1 MRYSASDK
9 TEIIR
14 LVEQSPWPARRTL
27 EKLGI
32 PRSSFYRWYDRYQR
46 GGPEVLADRPSRPDR
61 IWNRIPEAVRCQI
74 VDLALDQPE
83 LSPRELA
90 VRFTDEEK
98 YFVSEASVYRLLK
111 AHDLITSPAYIVIK
125 AAETFKDKTTA
136 PNQLWQTDFTY
147 LKITGWGWYYLSTV
161 LDDFS
166 RFIVAWKLCA
176 TMKAQDVT
184 ATLDLALAASGLD
197 QMNVVHRPRL
207 LSDNGSSYVASDLAD
222 WLNKQNIEHVHGA
235 PYHPQTQG
243 KIERWHQTL
252 KNRILLGDIT
262 TYPAISKRQ
271 VAAFVEHDNHAR
283 YHEGLGNLTPADVY
297 FRRAE
302 TILLERERI
311 KRQTIANR
319 RLQHHPHAA

>member
-1 MRYSASDK
+1 MSSGTKDVWLARSVPFGRKRSGLFGSDFRLRTVSAILCCS
-9 TEIIR
+9 T
-14 LVEQSPWPARRTL
+14 LQSTVSCA
-27 EKLGI
+27 
-32 PRSSFYRWYDRYQR
+32 
-46 GGPEVLADRPSRPDR
+46 A
-61 IWNRIPEAVRCQI
+61 
-74 VDLALDQPE
+74 LALDQPE

-125 AAETFKDKTTA
+125 AAEAFKDKTTA

-222 WLNKQNIEHVHGA
+222 WLDKQNIEHVHGA

-252 KNRILLGDIT
+252 KNR
-262 TYPAISKRQ
+262 PA
-271 VAAFVEHDNHAR
+271 
-283 YHEGLGNLTPADVY
+283 
-297 FRRAE
+297 
-302 TILLERERI
+302 
-311 KRQTIANR
+311 
-319 RLQHHPHAA
+319 